1 MANEPAAPV
10 LFDCARRRLRLT
22 EAGCARLFL
31 SARADRPQPHEG
43 RHACLACPV
52 GAAHAGVAMAAPA
65 AIEALRAVCSRCRR
79 LRDRLVHG
87 HLCLSCYNRDR
98 EARLGRNC
106 KGGVPR
112 LVARLHPVRIAVTDG
127 AGHARIVERDALDVA
142 ELLIA
147 TAQAATEPVTIGV
160 AAFLRA

>member
-1 MANEPAAPV
+1 MVNESAAPV
-10 LFDCARRRLRLT
+10 LFDCARRSLRLT
-22 EAGCARLFL
+22 GGWCARLFL

-52 GAAHAGVAMAAPA
+52 GAAHAGVAAPA
-65 AIEALRAVCSRCRR
+65 PPAIEALHAVCSRCRR
-79 LRDRLVHG
+79 VSGRLIQG
-87 HLCLSCYNRDR
+87 HLCVSCYNRDR

-112 LVARLHPVRIAVTDG
+112 LVARLHHFRVAVTDA
-127 AGHARIVERDALDVA
+127 AGHARTVERESVDLA

-147 TAQAATEPVTIGV
+147 TAQAATGPLTIGV